1 MCKNFS
7 QIGPLEIEFLTQTT
21 HILNSISYYW
31 VVPLSGCINLH
42 FHHSS
47 YPLPYF
53 SLPDE
58 LMFFHMLDMKWYLLL
73 LICIFLITRKIKNLF
88 IFYWLLVFIS
98 CNLKTHIVF
107 AHFLLGYLLLINIK
121 TKQSLILCHLYRWKI
136 PSDAFN
142 LFFYL
147 SCQFH
152 FKCHF

>member
-1 MCKNFS
+1 
-7 QIGPLEIEFLTQTT
+7 
-21 HILNSISYYW
+21 
-31 VVPLSGCINLH
+31 
-42 FHHSS
+42 
-47 YPLPYF
+47 
-53 SLPDE
+53 
-58 LMFFHMLDMKWYLLL
+58 MLDMKWYLLL

-152 FKCHF
+152 FKCHFKKNIPCFFIKKFPIIQLLSVLYGINLVQIFRIDFFI